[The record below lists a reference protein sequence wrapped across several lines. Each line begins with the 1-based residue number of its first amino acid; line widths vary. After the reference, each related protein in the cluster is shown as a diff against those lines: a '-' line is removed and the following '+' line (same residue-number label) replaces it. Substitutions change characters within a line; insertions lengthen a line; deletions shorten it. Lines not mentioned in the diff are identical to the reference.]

1 MYARVADYLI
11 AYHQW
16 QKAEFRNL
24 VEEAEV
30 EYLLFS
36 EPTTPSP
43 SPSPKPSQTPS
54 RSSSPTILERIEEAT
69 ELRYYYFLD
78 LSNIDRNARRIISII
93 FPHSTLDTTNGL
105 YIPYAPS
112 AIQFQNLYDLVRDIR
127 IYPEQ
132 RYL

>member
-1 MYARVADYLI
+1 MP
-11 AYHQW
+11 W

-30 EYLLFS
+30 EYLLFN

-43 SPSPKPSQTPS
+43 SPSPEPSQPPS

-78 LSNIDRNARRIISII
+78 LANLDHNSRRIISSI
-93 FPHSTLDTTNGL
+93 FPHSTFDTINGL

-112 AIQFQNLYDLVRDIR
+112 AIQFQNLYDLVHDIR
-127 IYPEQ
+127 ICPEQ